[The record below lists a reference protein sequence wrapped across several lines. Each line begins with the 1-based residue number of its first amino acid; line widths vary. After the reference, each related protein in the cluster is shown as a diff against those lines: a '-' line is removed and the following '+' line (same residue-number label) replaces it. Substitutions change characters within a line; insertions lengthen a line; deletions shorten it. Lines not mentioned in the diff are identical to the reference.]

1 MDYDN
6 DGWQDLFVS
15 GYVQS
20 LADVARGYLGQEP
33 KGETFRVYRNNRG
46 NFTDVTRQ
54 VGMLRNAMTMGC
66 NFGDFDNDGY
76 LDFYLGTGA
85 PSYGALVPN
94 LLFRNNEGRA
104 FSDVTYAAG
113 VGHLQKGH
121 GIAFADVDNDGDQD
135 IFLHSGGAVPGDAY
149 PNSLFAN
156 PGNMNRW
163 LEVRL
168 TGVKTNRA
176 AIGARIKLM
185 LVGGREI
192 HRVVTTG
199 TSFGTS
205 SLRQHIG
212 LGRDGRIQTL
222 EIYWPTSRST
232 QVFPG
237 VQPNQAIAITEGAK
251 TFRVIARRR
260 FNLLPAVQR

>member
-1 MDYDN
+1 
-6 DGWQDLFVS
+6 
-15 GYVQS
+15 
-20 LADVARGYLGQEP
+20 LGEEP
-33 KGETFRVYRNNRG
+33 KGETFKVYRNEKG
-46 NFTDVTRQ
+46 KFADVTRQ
-54 VGMLRNAMTMGC
+54 VGMFRNAMTMGC
-66 NFGDFDNDGY
+66 NFGDLDNDGY

-94 LLFRNNEGRA
+94 LLFQNKEGRS
-104 FSDVTYAAG
+104 FVDITSPAG

-121 GIAFADVDNDGDQD
+121 GIAFADLDHDGDQD

-163 LEVRL
+163 IEVRL

-176 AIGARIKLM
+176 AIGARIKVVLTN
-185 LVGGREI
+185 GREI

-212 LGRDGRIQTL
+212 LGKEGIIRTL
-222 EIYWPTSRST
+222 EIYWPASRTT
-232 QVFPG
+232 QVFQNVP
-237 VQPNQAIAITEGAK
+237 PNVAISVAEFGK
-251 TFRVIARRR
+251 TFRDVPRRR
-260 FNLLPAVQR
+260 FNLLAVQ